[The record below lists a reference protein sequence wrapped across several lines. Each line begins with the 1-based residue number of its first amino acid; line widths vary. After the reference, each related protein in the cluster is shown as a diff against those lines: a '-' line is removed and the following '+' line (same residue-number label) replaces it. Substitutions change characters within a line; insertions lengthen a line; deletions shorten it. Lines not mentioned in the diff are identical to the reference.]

1 MILVVGATGK
11 VGREVVRQLAAA
23 SAPVRALVRD
33 PARASHIRLPGVEIA
48 TGDLAR
54 PDSLDTALSGVDRVF
69 LASPADPDQV
79 ELQGNLVQACK
90 RMDVR
95 QLVKV
100 SVAGGPD
107 AATQIG
113 RWHWTTEK
121 QIEASGLGFTMLR
134 PSLYMQQTLRFA
146 PSIAASDSFS
156 LPCGS
161 GEVPLVDCRD
171 VAAVAVAALTE
182 DGHDRRIYDVTG
194 PESLSFEAVAE
205 AIGQAVGRKIT
216 YVHVP
221 PDYARKQMLA
231 DSVPVWLAD
240 DMLVLFASIREGY
253 GGAVTDTVEK
263 VTGERPRSYLQFAR
277 DHAANFREG
286 RGFVH

>member
-11 VGREVVRQLAAA
+11 VGREVVRQLSSAD
-23 SAPVRALVRD
+23 APVRALVRD
-33 PARASHIRLPGVEIA
+33 PARASHIRLPGVEVVV
-48 TGDLAR
+48 GNLAR
-54 PDSLDTALSGVDRVF
+54 PDSLDAALSGVDRVF

-90 RMDVR
+90 RRDVGR
-95 QLVKV
+95 IVKV

-134 PSLYMQQTLRFA
+134 PSLFMQQTLRFA
-146 PSIAASDSFS
+146 PSIAASGSFA

-161 GEVPLVDCRD
+161 GEVPLVDCGD
-171 VAAVAVAALTE
+171 VAAVAVAALTQE
-182 DGHDRRIYDVTG
+182 GHDRRIYDVTG
-194 PESLSFEAVAE
+194 PEALSFEAVAD

-216 YVHVP
+216 YVHVA

-231 DSVPVWLAD
+231 DGVPLWLAD

-253 GGAVTDTVEK
+253 GGAVTDTVQK
-263 VTGERPRSYLQFAR
+263 VTGEGPRTYLQFAR
-277 DHAANFREG
+277 DHAADFREG
-286 RGFVH
+286 RSLVN

>member
-1 MILVVGATGK
+1 M
-11 VGREVVRQLAAA
+11 
-23 SAPVRALVRD
+23 
-33 PARASHIRLPGVEIA
+33 
-48 TGDLAR
+48 
-54 PDSLDTALSGVDRVF
+54 
-69 LASPADPDQV
+69 
-79 ELQGNLVQACK
+79 
-90 RMDVR
+90 
-95 QLVKV
+95 
-100 SVAGGPD
+100 AGGPD

-146 PSIAASDSFS
+146 PSIAASASFA

-171 VAAVAVAALTE
+171 VAAVAVAALMS
-182 DGHDRRIYDVTG
+182 DDHDRHIYDLTG
-194 PESLSFEAVAE
+194 PESLSFEAVAA
-205 AIGQAVGRKIT
+205 AIGQAVGRKVD

-231 DSVPVWLAD
+231 DGVPAWLAD
-240 DMLVLFASIREGY
+240 DMLLLFASIREGY
-253 GGAVTDTVEK
+253 GGAVTDTVQK

-277 DHAANFREG
+277 DHAADFREG
-286 RGFVH
+286 RPLVN

>member
-11 VGREVVRQLAAA
+11 VGREVVRQLTAAGVPA
-23 SAPVRALVRD
+23 RALVRD

-48 TGDLAR
+48 VGDLAR
-54 PDSLDTALSGVDRVF
+54 PDTLDAPLAGVDRVF

-79 ELQGNLVQACK
+79 ELQGNLVQAAK
-90 RMDVR
+90 RQGVDR
-95 QLVKV
+95 IVKV

-146 PSIAASDSFS
+146 PSIAASGSFA

-182 DGHDRRIYDVTG
+182 SGHESRIYDVTG
-194 PESLSFEAVAE
+194 PEAMSFEAVADAIAQ
-205 AIGQAVGRKIT
+205 AIGRKVT
-216 YVHVP
+216 YVHVA

-231 DSVPVWLAD
+231 EGVPVWLAD
-240 DMLVLFASIREGY
+240 DMLLLFASIREGY
-253 GGAVTDTVEK
+253 GGAVTDTVQK
-263 VTGERPRSYLQFAR
+263 VTGERPRPYLQFAR
-277 DHAANFREG
+277 DHAAEFREG
-286 RGFVH
+286 RDLVN